1 MENRPEIAL
10 QHRGFSRPC
19 NTGRGTRRVGDATS
33 GTAALIHTCAD
44 RLNEAGRQRA
54 AGIPERRV
62 APSVAPRGL
71 RDAHSP
77 RLSRSNPAHGAAKE
91 SNLPTV
97 GLPRPA
103 GFEDRMGHQTP
114 AAPQVILRTEQ
125 LVERLA
131 GVAHL
136 EGA

>member
-62 APSVAPRGL
+62 APSVAPRDFAMLIRRASAGRIPL
-71 RDAHSP
+71 TERRRNRTFQPWGCH
-77 RLSRSNPAHGAAKE
+77 
-91 SNLPTV
+91 
-97 GLPRPA
+97 GLPVLKTGWATRPL
-103 GFEDRMGHQTP
+103 P
-114 AAPQVILRTEQ
+114 LR
-125 LVERLA
+125 
-131 GVAHL
+131 
-136 EGA
+136 